1 MSKLKHLAR
10 GLPIATLMLFS
21 SQVVAQQVVTT
32 IKPLQL
38 IASAVLEGVAEPQ
51 QLLPDNASPH
61 TFSLRPSD
69 MQMITDAD
77 VIFWVGPD
85 MEQFLVRPLQR
96 TDAKIVQLYHGHD
109 HDHDHG
115 HSHDQDHGHSHD
127 HDHGHSHGHDHGH
140 SHDHHDHDHDSHI
153 WLDPHNAAEIAVSMA
168 AAVSRVMPEH
178 REQLMENL
186 ALFKERLD
194 ELDHAL
200 SAQLA
205 PVQEK
210 GFFVFHD
217 AYGHFVKHY
226 GLNQLGYF
234 TVDPARQPGA
244 RHLAQ
249 IRQQLD
255 DGNAVCVFSE
265 PQFTSAVVETI
276 TRGTSVGQGE
286 LDPLARNFEPS
297 STAYLEYLQSLADS
311 FTECLVR

>member
-109 HDHDHG
+109 H
-115 HSHDQDHGHSHD
+115 DHGHSHD